1 MEPPY
6 RLGYS
11 DMTPRLAYDSGRDG
25 YTAGAR
31 FEASTLRPRSRKYA
45 DHPASAYANYPSSRD
60 YAYAGGY
67 GGGSSARDRAYSD
80 PRKPHSPTAPK
91 QRALSDAR
99 PAAQTRPPNSLERFV
114 RADDPAA
121 QNPIRRL
128 VGRVCG
134 VTPQRATELSLRRE
148 EESDRVAELPAY
160 GTPAGVIMPPGM
172 GLDLD
177 FDIESQGT
185 RLAHNLDR
193 GGLGRSD
200 HLHAAR
206 A

>member
-1 MEPPY
+1 
-6 RLGYS
+6 
-11 DMTPRLAYDSGRDG
+11 MTPRLAYDSGRG

-31 FEASTLRPRSRKYA
+31 FEASTSRPRSREY

-67 GGGSSARDRAYSD
+67 AGGYGHGGGYGYGGGYSARDRAYSD
-80 PRKPHSPTAPK
+80 PQKPHSPTAPK

-99 PAAQTRPPNSLERFV
+99 PFAAQTRPPNSLERFV

-121 QNPIRRL
+121 QNPLRRL

-134 VTPQRATELSLRRE
+134 VTPQRATELYLRRE
-148 EESDRVAELPAY
+148 EESDRGELPAY